1 MKGGDSMSA
10 NGYSIYLLCDNGS
23 IYTSDP
29 YDVINQNNKYPY
41 LSLTD
46 IDGLN
51 PNRNSTEIFNGKI
64 YYSTDQ
70 KITLTATFHNVI
82 NMMATLNNIKEHLFL
97 IAIATSPEKDEIY
110 TKKAIVSSL
119 DYNNASYLNGNQ
131 SKLTIS
137 TTGNWICGDFGH
149 QGNGLWSSNPKLDFR
164 SQATVEQGLLIQPTS
179 DNIKIN
185 DTSLDL
191 TQVPLNLDNDE
202 KIFITE
208 HGMIYREKHQDLLN
222 IGDFL
227 INTNAN
233 TTALTKLLYTN
244 GFELGGINAG
254 FLMHIKSKPNDE
266 TTNTT
271 RIEDDY
277 SHMLSYIKQ
286 YQVTNPA
293 KIAGAK
299 FIAKAYL
306 GRRDFI

>member
-1 MKGGDSMSA
+1 MSA
-10 NGYSIYLLCDNGS
+10 NGYSIYLICDNGS

-29 YDVINQNNKYPY
+29 YDLKNQDNKYPY

-51 PNRNSTEIFNGKI
+51 PSRNSTEIFNGKI

-70 KITLTATFHNVI
+70 KITLTSTFPNVL

-97 IAIATSPEKDEIY
+97 IAIATSPQKDEIY

-119 DYNNASYLNGNQ
+119 DYNNASYVNGNQ
-131 SKLTIS
+131 SKLTIA
-137 TTGNWICGDFGH
+137 TTGNWVSGDFGH
-149 QGNGLWSSNPKLDFR
+149 QGNGLWSTNPKLDFR

-179 DNIKIN
+179 DRVTIN
-185 DTSLDL
+185 DTTLDL
-191 TQVPLNLDNDE
+191 NQVPLDLDADE

-208 HGMIYREKHQDLLN
+208 TGMIYREKHQDLLN

-227 INTNAN
+227 IDTNAN

-254 FLMHIKSKPNDE
+254 FLMPLKVKPTDE
-266 TTNTT
+266 TTNTI

-277 SHMLSYIKQ
+277 SNMLDYIKE
-286 YQVTNPA
+286 YQVTNPV

>member
-1 MKGGDSMSA
+1 MSA
-10 NGYSIYLLCDNGS
+10 NGYSIFLICDNGS

-29 YDVINQNNKYPY
+29 YDLQNQDNKYPY

-51 PNRNSTEIFNGKI
+51 PSRNSTEIFNGKI

-70 KITLTATFHNVI
+70 KITLTATFPNVL

-110 TKKAIVSSL
+110 TKKAIISSL
-119 DYNNASYLNGNQ
+119 DYNNAAYINGNQ
-131 SKLTIS
+131 SKLTIA
-137 TTGNWICGDFGH
+137 TTGNWVSGDFGH
-149 QGNGLWSSNPKLDFR
+149 QGNGLWGTDPKLDFR

-179 DNIKIN
+179 DHITIN
-185 DTSLDL
+185 DTTLDL
-191 TQVPLNLDNDE
+191 TQVPLDLDSDE

-208 HGMIYREKHQDLLN
+208 TGMIYRENHQDLLN

-254 FLMHIKSKPNDE
+254 FLMPIKVKPADE
-266 TTNTT
+266 TTNTI

-277 SHMLSYIKQ
+277 SHMIEYIKQ
-286 YQVTNPA
+286 YQVTDPV

>member
-1 MKGGDSMSA
+1 MSA

-29 YDVINQNNKYPY
+29 YDLQNQDNKYPY

-51 PNRNSTEIFNGKI
+51 PSRNSTEIFNGKI

-70 KITLTATFHNVI
+70 KITLTATFSNVL

-119 DYNNASYLNGNQ
+119 DYNNAAYVNGNQ

-137 TTGNWICGDFGH
+137 TTGNWVSGDFGH
-149 QGNGLWSSNPKLDFR
+149 QGNGLWSTNPKLDFR
-164 SQATVEQGLLIQPTS
+164 SQATIEQGLLIQPTS
-179 DNIKIN
+179 DHITIN
-185 DTSLDL
+185 DTTLDL
-191 TQVPLNLDNDE
+191 NQVPMDLDNDE

-208 HGMIYREKHQDLLN
+208 TGMLYRENHQDLLN

-233 TTALTKLLYTN
+233 TTALTRLLYNN

-254 FLMHIKSKPNDE
+254 FLMPIKVKPADE
-266 TTNTT
+266 TSNTI

-277 SHMLSYIKQ
+277 SHMLDYIKE
-286 YQVTNPA
+286 YQVTNPV

>member
-1 MKGGDSMSA
+1 MSA
-10 NGYSIYLLCDNGS
+10 NGYSIYLVCDNGS

-29 YDVINQNNKYPY
+29 YDLRNQDNKYPY

-51 PNRNSTEIFNGKI
+51 PSRNSTEIFNGKI

-70 KITLTATFHNVI
+70 KITLTATFPNVI
-82 NMMATLNNIKEHLFL
+82 HMMATLNNIKEHLFL

-110 TKKAIVSSL
+110 TKKAIISSL
-119 DYNNASYLNGNQ
+119 DYNSASYVNGNQ

-137 TTGNWICGDFGH
+137 TTGNWVSGDCGH
-149 QGNGLWSSNPKLDFR
+149 QGNGLWSTDPKLDFR
-164 SQATVEQGLLIQPTS
+164 SQATVEQGLLIKPTS
-179 DNIKIN
+179 DHITIN
-185 DTSLDL
+185 DTTLDL
-191 TQVPLNLDNDE
+191 NQVPLDLDVDE

-208 HGMIYREKHQDLLN
+208 TGMIYREKHQDLLN

-233 TTALTKLLYTN
+233 TTALTNLLYTN
-244 GFELGGINAG
+244 GFELGGINVG
-254 FLMHIKSKPNDE
+254 FLMPIHKKPTDE
-266 TTNTT
+266 TTETL

-277 SHMLSYIKQ
+277 QNMLNYIKS
-286 YQVTNPA
+286 YQVTSPV
-293 KIAGAK
+293 KIAGAN

>member
-1 MKGGDSMSA
+1 MSA
-10 NGYSIYLLCDNGS
+10 NGYSIYLICDNGS

-29 YDVINQNNKYPY
+29 YDLKNQDNKYPY

-51 PNRNSTEIFNGKI
+51 PSRNSTEIFNGKI

-70 KITLTATFHNVI
+70 KITLTATFSNVI
-82 NMMATLNNIKEHLFL
+82 HMMATLNNIKEHLFL

-110 TKKAIVSSL
+110 TKKAIISSL
-119 DYNNASYLNGNQ
+119 DYNNASYVNGNQ
-131 SKLTIS
+131 SKLTIA
-137 TTGNWICGDFGH
+137 TTGNWVSGDFGH
-149 QGNGLWSSNPKLDFR
+149 HGNGLWSINPKLDFR

-179 DNIKIN
+179 DHVTIN
-185 DTSLDL
+185 DTTLDL
-191 TQVPLNLDNDE
+191 NQVPLDLDNDE

-208 HGMIYREKHQDLLN
+208 TGMIYREKHQDLLN

-233 TTALTKLLYTN
+233 TTALTNLLYNN

-254 FLMHIKSKPNDE
+254 FLMPIKVKPNDE
-266 TTNTT
+266 TTNTI

-277 SHMLSYIKQ
+277 SHMLKYIKD
-286 YQVTNPA
+286 YQVTNPV

>member
-1 MKGGDSMSA
+1 MSA
-10 NGYSIYLLCDNGS
+10 NGYSIYLICDNGS
-23 IYTSDP
+23 IYTSDT
-29 YDVINQNNKYPY
+29 YDLINQDNKYPY

-51 PNRNSTEIFNGKI
+51 PSRNSTEIFNGKI

-70 KITLTATFHNVI
+70 KITLMATFSNVL

-97 IAIATSPEKDEIY
+97 IAIATSPQKDEIY

-119 DYNNASYLNGNQ
+119 DYNSASYVNGNQ
-131 SKLTIS
+131 SKLTIA
-137 TTGNWICGDFGH
+137 TTGNWISGDFGH
-149 QGNGLWSSNPKLDFR
+149 QGNGLWSTNPKLDFR
-164 SQATVEQGLLIQPTS
+164 SQTTVEQGLLIQPTS
-179 DNIKIN
+179 DHLAIN
-185 DTSLDL
+185 DTTLDL
-191 TQVPLNLDNDE
+191 NQVPLDLDNDE

-208 HGMIYREKHQDLLN
+208 AGMIYREKHQDLLN

-233 TTALTKLLYTN
+233 TTALTKLLYN
-244 GFELGGINAG
+244 SGFELGGINAG
-254 FLMHIKSKPNDE
+254 FLMPIKAKPTDG
-266 TTNTT
+266 TTSTI

-277 SHMLSYIKQ
+277 SNMLEYIKG
-286 YQVTNPA
+286 YQVTNPV

-306 GRRDFI
+306 GRRDLI

>member
-1 MKGGDSMSA
+1 MSA
-10 NGYSIYLLCDNGS
+10 NGYSTYLICDNGS

-29 YDVINQNNKYPY
+29 YDLINQNNKYPY

-51 PNRNSTEIFNGKI
+51 PSRNSTEIFNGKI
-64 YYSTDQ
+64 YYSTEQ
-70 KITLTATFHNVI
+70 KITLTATFPNVI

-119 DYNNASYLNGNQ
+119 DYNNASYVNGNQ

-137 TTGNWICGDFGH
+137 TAGNWVSGDFGH
-149 QGNGLWSSNPKLDFR
+149 QDNGLWSNDPKLDFR

-179 DNIKIN
+179 DHVTIN
-185 DTSLDL
+185 DTTLDL
-191 TQVPLNLDNDE
+191 TQVPLDLESDE

-208 HGMIYREKHQDLLN
+208 AGMIYREKHQDLLN

-233 TTALTKLLYTN
+233 TTALTKLLYNN

-254 FLMHIKSKPNDE
+254 FLMPLKTKPSDE
-266 TTNTT
+266 TTNTI

-277 SHMLSYIKQ
+277 SNMLDYIKE
-286 YQVTNPA
+286 YQVNDPV

-306 GRRDFI
+306 GRRDLI

>member
-1 MKGGDSMSA
+1 MSA
-10 NGYSIYLLCDNGS
+10 NGYSIYLICDNGS

-29 YDVINQNNKYPY
+29 YDLRNQNNKYPY

-51 PNRNSTEIFNGKI
+51 PSRNSTEIFNGNI

-70 KITLTATFHNVI
+70 KITLTATFPNVI
-82 NMMATLNNIKEHLFL
+82 HMMATLNNIKEHLFL

-110 TKKAIVSSL
+110 TKKAIISSL
-119 DYNNASYLNGNQ
+119 DYNNTSYVNGNQ
-131 SKLTIS
+131 SKLTIA
-137 TTGNWICGDFGH
+137 TTGNWVSGDFGH
-149 QGNGLWSSNPKLDFR
+149 QGNGLWSTEPKLDFR
-164 SQATVEQGLLIQPTS
+164 SQATVEQGLLVQPTS
-179 DNIKIN
+179 DHVMIN
-185 DTSLDL
+185 DTTLDL
-191 TQVPLNLDNDE
+191 NQVPLDLEPDE

-208 HGMIYREKHQDLLN
+208 TGMIYREKHQDLLN

-233 TTALTKLLYTN
+233 TTALSKLLYKN

-254 FLMHIKSKPNDE
+254 FLMPIKAKPNDE
-266 TTNTT
+266 TTNTI

-277 SHMLSYIKQ
+277 SNMLDYIKQ
-286 YQVTNPA
+286 YQVTDPV
-293 KIAGAK
+293 KMTGAK

>member
-1 MKGGDSMSA
+1 MSA
-10 NGYSIYLLCDNGS
+10 NGYSIYLICDNGS

-29 YDVINQNNKYPY
+29 YDLRNQDNKYPY

-51 PNRNSTEIFNGKI
+51 PSRNSTEIFNGKI

-70 KITLTATFHNVI
+70 KITLTATFPNVI
-82 NMMATLNNIKEHLFL
+82 HMMATLNNIKEHLFL

-110 TKKAIVSSL
+110 TKKAIISSL
-119 DYNNASYLNGNQ
+119 EYNNTSYVNGNQ

-137 TTGNWICGDFGH
+137 TTGNWVSGDFGH
-149 QGNGLWSSNPKLDFR
+149 QGNGLWSTNPKLDFR

-179 DNIKIN
+179 DHVTIN
-185 DTSLDL
+185 DTTLDL
-191 TQVPLNLDNDE
+191 NQVPLDLDVDE
-202 KIFITE
+202 KMFITE
-208 HGMIYREKHQDLLN
+208 TGMIYREKHQDLLN
-222 IGDFL
+222 IGGFL

-233 TTALTKLLYTN
+233 TTALTNLLYNN

-254 FLMHIKSKPNDE
+254 FLMPLKVKPADE
-266 TTNTT
+266 TSNTI

-277 SHMLSYIKQ
+277 SNMLDYIKE
-286 YQVTNPA
+286 YQVTNPV

>member
-1 MKGGDSMSA
+1 MSA
-10 NGYSIYLLCDNGS
+10 NGYSIYLICDNGS

-29 YDVINQNNKYPY
+29 YDLRNQDNKYPY

-51 PNRNSTEIFNGKI
+51 PSRNSTEIFNGKI
-64 YYSTDQ
+64 YYSTEQ
-70 KITLTATFHNVI
+70 KINLTATFSNVL

-110 TKKAIVSSL
+110 TKKAIISSL
-119 DYNNASYLNGNQ
+119 DYNNASYVNGNQ
-131 SKLTIS
+131 SKLTIA
-137 TTGNWICGDFGH
+137 TTGNWVSGDFGH
-149 QGNGLWSSNPKLDFR
+149 QGNGLWSNDPKLDFR
-164 SQATVEQGLLIQPTS
+164 SQSTAEQGLLIQPTS
-179 DNIKIN
+179 DHVTIN
-185 DTSLDL
+185 DTTLDL
-191 TQVPLNLDNDE
+191 TQVPLDLAVDE

-208 HGMIYREKHQDLLN
+208 TGMIYRENHQDLLN

-233 TTALTKLLYTN
+233 TTALTKLLYVN

-254 FLMHIKSKPNDE
+254 FLMPIHKKPTDKTTE
-266 TTNTT
+266 TL

-277 SHMLSYIKQ
+277 QNMLNYIKN
-286 YQVTNPA
+286 YQVTKP
-293 KIAGAK
+293 ISLSGAK